1 MEFIS
6 CESVCRCCLTN
17 AGNFTSIFEI
27 YNDYYLPKVIHACTG
42 LTINQSDGFPEVVCE
57 TCLMKLVTAY
67 ETRRLFIRSNG
78 QLKEQL
84 NRLKQSEQEIL
95 SELNS
100 TAAKCAASTVED
112 GGSSLLN
119 VDSILDTGP
128 ITTWDNEINMH
139 IEQLQDGTGELATNI
154 EDCLDELVI
163 EKCENLEKGGYSFPV
178 SEPVVQSAEGFDGV
192 IGGVVCSSPR
202 NEETTEEEQQDG
214 EEFPPFSDYSES
226 SEEGQEA
233 DSNDR
238 METEQ
243 EETQNCP
250 ICGKTYRNARL
261 LQRHVQYHNASSS
274 DCPICSK
281 SFTHTSNLKRH
292 LNSHKPPPEGFS
304 CSKCTGKFD
313 KGAQLYNHLKLHK
326 ASNDTDS
333 YRMQCDRCEMET
345 TSLAGFVY
353 HMSQEHGVTKDQV
366 KAFRCHLCTLRF
378 VSKQGMGRHIQSVHQ
393 NQKPVQN
400 NTKKF
405 QCTECGKCFQRM
417 RHLEAHAN
425 SHAGIRPYACG
436 ECGLSFSQQ
445 SGLNL
450 HIRAKHKNQKNHVC
464 KICRKSFSQSTHL
477 KHHELIHSNRKEHEC
492 TVCKH
497 RFRVKSNLMAH
508 MRIHRRHPYCCADCG
523 REFMQSARLEQHM
536 LTEHGG
542 K

>member
-1 MEFIS
+1 M
-6 CESVCRCCLTN
+6 CEPCL
-17 AGNFTSIFEI
+17 
-27 YNDYYLPKVIHACTG
+27 L
-42 LTINQSDGFPEVVCE
+42 
-57 TCLMKLVTAY
+57 KLVTAY

-100 TAAKCAASTVED
+100 TAAKCAAAAVSSVEE
-112 GGSSLLN
+112 LN
-119 VDSILDTGP
+119 VDSILDAGP

-139 IEQLQDGTGELATNI
+139 IEQLQDGAGELGGTNI

-178 SEPVVQSAEGFDGV
+178 SEPDVQQGV
-192 IGGVVCSSPR
+192 EDFGGVDCGSPGD
-202 NEETTEEEQQDG
+202 EESTEEEQEQGG
-214 EEFPPFSDYSES
+214 EVFPPFSDFSES
-226 SEEGQEA
+226 SEEEQEV

-238 METEQ
+238 TETEQ
-243 EETQNCP
+243 EDKQNCP
-250 ICGKTYRNARL
+250 ICGKTYRNSRL
-261 LQRHVQYHNASSS
+261 LQRHIQYHKASKI

-304 CSKCTGKFD
+304 CSNCTRKFE
-313 KGAQLYNHLKLHK
+313 KGSQLYNHLKLHK

-333 YRMQCDRCEMET
+333 YRMQCDQCEMET
-345 TSLAGFVY
+345 TSLSAFVY
-353 HMSQEHGVTKDQV
+353 HMSHEHGVPKHQV
-366 KAFRCHLCTLRF
+366 KAFRCHLCPVRF
-378 VSKQGMGRHIQSVHQ
+378 VSKQGMGRHIQTVHQ
-393 NQKPVQN
+393 NQKLAQN
-400 NTKKF
+400 NARKF

-417 RHLEAHAN
+417 MHLKVHLN
-425 SHAGIRPYACG
+425 SHAGIRPFTCG
-436 ECGLSFSQQ
+436 ECGLSFAQQ

-450 HIRAKHKNQKNHVC
+450 HIRAKHRNQKNHVC
-464 KICRKSFSQSTHL
+464 PVCRKSFAQSAHL

-492 TVCKH
+492 TVCRH

-508 MRIHRRHPYCCADCG
+508 MRIHRRHPYCCAECG
-523 REFMQSARLEQHM
+523 REFMLKARLEQHM
-536 LTEHGG
+536 LSEHGG